1 MLDLNSS
8 TGSALGAST
17 NVTVAATA
25 TLLIS
30 QSGQVSDTAVVTLSG
45 GTVRRGGANA
55 TEAFGNL
62 DVTSASTLDFGTGGL
77 SAGAYEFRFAN
88 YTSSALLTV
97 VNFLPGSRLQF
108 LASGFNSELL
118 PTGGNLSN
126 TNFSFSNGFTTSSG
140 DGYFTITAIPEPST
154 YAAAAGLLA
163 LFLVSAAGRLPDRL
177 QKHRN

>member
-17 NVTVAATA
+17 NVTVVA

-55 TEAFGNL
+55 SEAFGNL
-62 DVTSASTLDFGTGGL
+62 NVTSASTLDFGTGGL

-163 LFLVSAAGRLPDRL
+163 LLLVSAAGRLPDRL